1 MPRTSTPET
10 ETISGKALLTRLAWM
25 LFGNLALLACAA
37 VIARDDLAPLS
48 LLSGLFWAIVGGL
61 IGLRYVDITRYAGQ
75 TSKGEP
81 ATLRDWK
88 RYSVG
93 LATASLAIWALA
105 IVV

>member
-1 MPRTSTPET
+1 MPRTENRDPEV
-10 ETISGKALLTRLAWM
+10 ISGTALLTRLAWM

-61 IGLRYVDITRYAGQ
+61 IGLRYLDITRYDGQ

-81 ATLRDWK
+81 ATLKDWK

-93 LATASLAIWALA
+93 LTTISLAVWALA
-105 IVV
+105 IIV